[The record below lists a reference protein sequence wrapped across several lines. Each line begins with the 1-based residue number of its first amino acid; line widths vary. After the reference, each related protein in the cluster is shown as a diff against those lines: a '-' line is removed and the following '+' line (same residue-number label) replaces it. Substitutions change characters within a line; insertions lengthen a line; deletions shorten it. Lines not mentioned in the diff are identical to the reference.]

1 MGKSQSNEALLLKGA
16 LLPTVVVGVVGVVGV
31 VRVIGVLG
39 VVEITKATAGVCGV
53 HASSQAV
60 NLASYSLTVMP
71 NTFVNAAT

>member
-1 MGKSQSNEALLLKGA
+1 MATDFSVAAFFIVKINPSLD
-16 LLPTVVVGVVGVVGV
+16 PTVVVDV

-39 VVEITKATAGVCGV
+39 VVEIAKATAGVCGV